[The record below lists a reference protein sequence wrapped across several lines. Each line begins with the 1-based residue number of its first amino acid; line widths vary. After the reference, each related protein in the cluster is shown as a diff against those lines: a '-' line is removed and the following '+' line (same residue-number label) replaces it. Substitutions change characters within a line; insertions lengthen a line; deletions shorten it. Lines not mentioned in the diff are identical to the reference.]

1 MVRSPGLQAVALFGM
16 CALAVAAV
24 AAALTSPAVF
34 WPLGAPHGT
43 EVHLPA
49 LPGPLGRLGHR
60 RLPFWF

>member
-24 AAALTSPAVF
+24 AAALTSPAAF
-34 WPLGAPHGT
+34 WPLGTPNGT
-43 EVHLPA
+43 LVHLPA
-49 LPGPLGRLGHR
+49 LPGLLGHLRPR